1 MILLYRLKAKNDF
14 VFQRIFGRQEN
25 KEILISFLNAIL
37 MLEDENIIYDI
48 DVMENT
54 RLEKDRPDDKLGI
67 LDIRARTKTGT
78 QINIEIQIVNQ
89 YNMDKRTLFYWS
101 KLYTEQLNEGQPFI
115 ELKKTITINILDFE
129 YIKVENYHS
138 VFHLLEDCNKDYKLT
153 DVLEIRFIELPKFRK
168 IQPDMSKPLDRWLL
182 FLEDSPKEV
191 LDMAMKAEPAI
202 EKAQKVLEYLG
213 TNEEIRRYYDLRE
226 KAIHDEI
233 TRITGAREEGLQ
245 LGIQQGMQQQRFEA
259 AKKMINDGLEDK
271 LIEKYTGVSLSEIEN
286 LKKNM

>member
-1 MILLYRLKAKNDF
+1 
-14 VFQRIFGRQEN
+14 
-25 KEILISFLNAIL
+25 
-37 MLEDENIIYDI
+37 MLEDESMLDDI
-48 DVMENT
+48 EIMENT

-67 LDIRARTKTGT
+67 LDIRARTKAGI

-101 KLYTEQLNEGQPFI
+101 KLYTEQLSEGQPFI

-138 VFHLLEDCNKDYKLT
+138 VFHLWEDSNKDYKLT

-182 FLEDSPKEV
+182 FLEHSPKEV

-202 EKAQKVLEYLG
+202 EKAQKVLGYLG

-245 LGIQQGMQQQRFEA
+245 LGIQQGIQQGIQRGMEQGMKQQRLDA

-271 LIEKYTGVSLSEIEN
+271 LIEKYTGASLSEIEN